1 LALKDYI
8 KRPRKE
14 WTEKEWI
21 QEAQIMIHSPWI
33 SEDDRD
39 YWKDTLKNLRT
50 KGKTIKEG

>member
-1 LALKDYI
+1 LALRDYI
-8 KRPRKE
+8 QRPRKE

-21 QEAQIMIHSPWI
+21 QEAQIMVHSPWI
-33 SEDDRD
+33 SEDDRN

>member
-1 LALKDYI
+1 MALKDYI

>member
-1 LALKDYI
+1 MALRDYI
-8 KRPRKE
+8 QRPRKE

-21 QEAQIMIHSPWI
+21 QEAQIMVHSPWI
-33 SEDDRD
+33 SEDDRN

>member
-50 KGKTIKEG
+50 KEKTIKEG